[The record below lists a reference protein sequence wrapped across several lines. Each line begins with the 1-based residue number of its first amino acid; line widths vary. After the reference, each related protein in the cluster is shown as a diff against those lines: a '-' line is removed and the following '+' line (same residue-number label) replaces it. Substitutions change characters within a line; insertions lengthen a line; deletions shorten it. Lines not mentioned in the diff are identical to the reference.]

1 MIIYFRR
8 NTMDKLLEILESF
21 RCHLHRDNKTMF
33 KFLSENYAQYITT
46 LKESIS
52 PSDNT
57 LVGEEMCRM
66 VEAKLPE
73 IECNAKQLL
82 EVLRLHESGRI
93 VDASIK
99 AFETFEEMKPE
110 MMQRYSGA
118 FMREIYYR
126 IRGSITF
133 PIERKE
139 LFHIPA
145 TMRQLVKTERY
156 SMPGYPCIYLASQA
170 ELCWYECGKPEQFTI
185 VKYDIP
191 QEENDYLKL
200 IDFSEKLMPL
210 KHSFFCW
217 FHNEQD
223 KQAVR
228 RYLLKHICTYPLRA
242 ACSVVTQY
250 PKADF
255 KEEYIIPQ
263 LLLQWVAHDDYFD
276 GIRYESCSS
285 SDEVKSMGGHNIV
298 LVSKSF
304 DADGYDVRF
313 RKSLKLGVPQRF
325 DINKIEVDSRL
336 TDLLKDR
343 DIRET
348 PSLWGLESISDEY
361 DYI

>member
-1 MIIYFRR
+1 
-8 NTMDKLLEILESF
+8 MDKLLEILEGF
-21 RCHLHRDNKTMF
+21 RCHLRRDNKTMF
-33 KFLSENYAQYITT
+33 EFLSENYTQYITT
-46 LKESIS
+46 LKASTS

-73 IECNAKQLL
+73 IESNANQLL

-93 VDASIK
+93 IDASNK
-99 AFETFEEMKPE
+99 AFETFDRMKAQ

-118 FMREIYYR
+118 FRREVYYR
-126 IRGSITF
+126 IRGGIGF
-133 PIERKE
+133 PTERKE

-145 TMRQLVKTERY
+145 TLRQLVKTERY
-156 SMPGYPCIYLASQA
+156 SMPGYPCLYLASQA
-170 ELCWYECGKPEQFTI
+170 DLCWYECGKPEQFTI
-185 VKYDIP
+185 AKFDIP
-191 QEENDYLKL
+191 QEEDSYLKF

-210 KHSFFCW
+210 KHSFFGW
-217 FHNEQD
+217 FYNEED

-228 RYLLKHICTYPLRA
+228 KYLLKHICTYPLRA

-255 KEEYIIPQ
+255 KEEYIVPQ

-304 DADGYDVRF
+304 DSDGYDVRF
-313 RKSLKLGVPQRF
+313 RKCLKVGVPQRF
-325 DINKIEVDSRL
+325 DINRIEVDPRL
-336 TDLLKDR
+336 SDLVKDC
-343 DIRET
+343 DIKET
-348 PSLWGLESISDEY
+348 PHLWGLGSISDEY